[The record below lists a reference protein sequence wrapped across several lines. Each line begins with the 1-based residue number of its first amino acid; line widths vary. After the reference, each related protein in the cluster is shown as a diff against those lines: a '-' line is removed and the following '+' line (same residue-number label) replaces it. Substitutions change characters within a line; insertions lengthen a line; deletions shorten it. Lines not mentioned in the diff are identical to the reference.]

1 VGPIPLEHGELRE
14 VQRTPFPV
22 PPAVAYLIDPSQT
35 GGKEAFHAY
44 FRRRVKDP
52 GAGRH
57 DIDM

>member
-1 VGPIPLEHGELRE
+1 V
-14 VQRTPFPV
+14 V
-22 PPAVAYLIDPSQT
+22 YLIDTFET

-52 GAGRH
+52 VAGRH